1 MKKRAFSKVPPPMV
15 SGVTWVIAHGKVNT
29 CDMAQRTRSVVFFS
43 PIGAQM
49 WKDGSE
55 CATIFFY
62 SVVAL
67 ALSKRFLGSL
77 I

>member
-1 MKKRAFSKVPPPMV
+1 MKRRAFSKVPPLMV

-29 CDMAQRTRSVVFFS
+29 CDMAQRTRSVFFFS
-43 PIGAQM
+43 PVGAQI

-55 CATIFFY
+55 RVTIFFY

-67 ALSKRFLGSL
+67 ALWKRLLGSL